1 MQVFKAYLKIIEKNK
16 GQLLMYLG
24 IVVALAIMMTMFNA
38 QSNQTGF
45 AATKVNIAFFNDD
58 AGIDTAADSGT
69 SIVSGLHDY
78 LAQIAIIEDV
88 ADNPEAIR
96 DALFF
101 GKIYYAVRVPQ
112 GFAASFDQDG
122 SSQIETVSAPG
133 STTSIYLELLIN
145 KYLNTAKLYRKGLPD
160 ASTAEIIRLTSENLA
175 ISTPVE
181 VKTFQTRQGSYDN
194 IVYYFNYLAYALLS
208 ILILGV
214 STCMMTFNNLDLKR
228 RNLCSPLTQRS
239 MNLQLIAGNLVFSLF
254 SWAIMI
260 IVSLVLYFRSM
271 LSPAGLL
278 FGLNSLVFMIVGLCL
293 SFMIGNLLKS
303 RNAQAAV
310 SNVLT
315 LGTCFIAGVFVPQAI
330 LGKTVLAIARV
341 TPTYWYVKA
350 NSEIGSLSSIS
361 ARSLN
366 LIWPSLAIQLLFAA
380 VFLALSWII
389 IRKRR
394 QQA

>member
-1 MQVFKAYLKIIEKNK
+1 MQVFKAYLKIIGKNK

-24 IVVALAIMMTMFNA
+24 IVVALAIMMTMFNS
-38 QSNQTGF
+38 QGNQTGF

-58 AGIDTAADSGT
+58 TSNGI
-69 SIVSGLHDY
+69 SIVNGLQDY

-88 ADNPEAIR
+88 ADDPEAIR

-122 SSQIETVSAPG
+122 SAQLETIAAPD
-133 STTSIYLELLIN
+133 STTSIYLELLVN
-145 KYLNTAKLYRKGLPD
+145 KYLNTARIYRKGLPD
-160 ASTAEIIRLTSENLA
+160 ASMSEIIRLTSENLA

-181 VKTFQTRQGSYDN
+181 LKSLQTRQESKGSQGSFDN
-194 IVYYFNYLAYALLS
+194 LVYYFNYLAYSLLS

-214 STCMMTFNNLDLKR
+214 STCMMTFNNIDLKR

-254 SWAIMI
+254 SWAILI
-260 IVSLVLYFRSM
+260 LVSFLLYFRAMFS
-271 LSPAGLL
+271 SIGLL
-278 FGLNSLVFMIVGLCL
+278 FGLNSLVFMIVALSL

-341 TPTYWYVKA
+341 TPTYWYVRA
-350 NSEIGSLSSIS
+350 NNEIGSLATIS
-361 ARSLN
+361 TQSLS